1 MNDEEIQHWLMFSGW
16 ANFADQSADGS
27 FAYNGALT
35 MNDDEYQWLLFAGW
49 SNLAAPSPE
58 GTVVYNNGAS
68 ITDSSG
74 AQWNVVN
81 GVVKKNGVNVAFS
94 NGVTELTWRNGTF
107 VSFIAGPPS
116 SIWGFDGSAWVNTI
130 PWPQPVTDR
139 LTFWGQ
145 NGHFWAGTAYSKD
158 SQTVLKLVQSGTN
171 SYRIGYAQGD
181 IGRFKQFIS
190 AYAAPVHIAVYPVAL
205 VGAAA
210 DEDSAYAK
218 GYSFGVEMGGL
229 KNYVPYYELPN
240 EYASYS
246 INGGADGNLPA
257 HYNAAL
263 YKVSRGIFR
272 GVIDGVKSV
281 DPTARFIGP
290 AETWLHTGF
299 SDMLWNGTSP
309 DNSSANTALQV
320 RWDITTWHWYSNMGN
335 IEAAG
340 GPSMNVLQTLKDNY
354 GKPIRINEYGC
365 YASSFSDE
373 VAIATYLTGA
383 NLMGK
388 WDSKRATYNITGCDN
403 YELFDDGSGGDEG
416 NFGIVQSDAFVNKTR
431 YSAFA
436 AYIVAHQ

>member
-1 MNDEEIQHWLMFSGW
+1 MYD
-16 ANFADQSADGS
+16 
-27 FAYNGALT
+27 
-35 MNDDEYQWLLFAGW
+35 DDELWMMFAGW
-49 SNLAAPSPE
+49 SNLSAPSPD
-58 GTVVYNNGAS
+58 GSVIYNNDGRALVDSAGAS
-68 ITDSSG
+68 WT
-74 AQWNVVN
+74 VVN
-81 GVVKKNGVNVAFS
+81 GVVKKNGSNIGFS
-94 NGVTELTWRNGTF
+94 SGVTELVFKSGVFTSHIG
-107 VSFIAGPPS
+107 GPPTS
-116 SIWGFDGSAWVNTI
+116 EWYFNGSAWVQGV
-130 PWPQPVTDR
+130 WPQPVTDR

-145 NGHFWAGTAYSKD
+145 NGHFWAGTAYSRD
-158 SQTVLKLVQSGTN
+158 AQTALKLVASGTN
-171 SYRIGYAQGD
+171 TYRVGYAQGD
-181 IGRFKQFIS
+181 IGRFKEFIS
-190 AYAAPVHIAVYPVAL
+190 AYAAPAHIAVYPVAL

-210 DEDSAYAK
+210 DEDTAYAK

-229 KNYVPYYELPN
+229 KGYVPYYELPN

-272 GVIDGVKSV
+272 GVVDGVRSV
-281 DPTARFIGP
+281 DKTARFIGP

-320 RWDITTWHWYSNMGN
+320 RWDVTTWHWYSNMGN

-340 GPSMNVLQTLKDNY
+340 GITMNVLQTLKDNY

-373 VAIATYLTGA
+373 VAIATYLTGS
-383 NLMGK
+383 NLMNK
-388 WDSKRATYNITGCDN
+388 WDTKRATYNITGCDN
-403 YELFDDGSGGDEG
+403 YELFDDGAGGDEG
-416 NFGIVQSDAFVNKTR
+416 NFGIVQSDAFVNKGR